1 MLFNH
6 HSESKNE
13 NDDTIL
19 RQLHR
24 KTFGTISTEQGKS
37 RNGTKLC
44 KKKILRSDMI
54 ESNFR

>member
-44 KKKILRSDMI
+44 KKKNPSKRHD
-54 ESNFR
+54 